1 MCEYNI
7 YYGYKV
13 KEKKVIM
20 ITINAIGD
28 TCPIPV
34 VKTKKAIEKLEKPDT
49 VETLVDN
56 EIAVEN
62 LKKMASQM
70 GFAVSDSKIN
80 SGYSVKITVEDIDK
94 INDNK
99 MSVTNA
105 KATSEAKAN
114 SIKTGADDMVS
125 CNIKNS
131 GEKVVVIKSEF
142 MGDGDNELGKVLIKG
157 FIYALSQQD
166 ELPQTMLFYN
176 GGAKITSEGSE
187 SIEDLKALEEKGVKI
202 FTCGTCLNYYGLTE
216 KLCVG
221 EATNMYEIT
230 KKMTEA
236 SLIVAH
242 NIMYENCKRERHTQL
257 VISFKNTTAAM
268 EMESRAKSE
277 NIYGRII
284 PLPSKI
290 SAGCGLAWKTEPDMR
305 NETINFMQKEKIQW
319 DAVYEL
325 DLF

>member
-1 MCEYNI
+1 
-7 YYGYKV
+7 
-13 KEKKVIM
+13 M

-221 EATNMYEIT
+221 EPTNMYEIT

-236 SLIVAH
+236 SLIV
-242 NIMYENCKRERHTQL
+242 C
-257 VISFKNTTAAM
+257 
-268 EMESRAKSE
+268 
-277 NIYGRII
+277 
-284 PLPSKI
+284 P
-290 SAGCGLAWKTEPDMR
+290 
-305 NETINFMQKEKIQW
+305 
-319 DAVYEL
+319 
-325 DLF
+325 

>member
-1 MCEYNI
+1 M
-7 YYGYKV
+7 
-13 KEKKVIM
+13 KEKKDIM

-70 GFAVSDSKIN
+70 GFAVSDSRIN
-80 SGYSVKITVEDIDK
+80 SGYSVKITVDDIDK

-99 MSVTNA
+99 MSATNA

-131 GEKVVVIKSEF
+131 GEKVVVIKTEF

-221 EATNMYEIT
+221 EVTNMYEIT

-236 SLIVAH
+236 SLIV
-242 NIMYENCKRERHTQL
+242 C
-257 VISFKNTTAAM
+257 
-268 EMESRAKSE
+268 
-277 NIYGRII
+277 
-284 PLPSKI
+284 P
-290 SAGCGLAWKTEPDMR
+290 
-305 NETINFMQKEKIQW
+305 
-319 DAVYEL
+319 
-325 DLF
+325 

>member
-1 MCEYNI
+1 MKLIIGCVISDSDSFINDRH
-7 YYGYKV
+7 KV
-13 KEKKVIM
+13 KEKKDIM

-80 SGYSVKITVEDIDK
+80 SGYSVKITVDDIDK

-99 MSVTNA
+99 MSATNA

-114 SIKTGADDMVS
+114 SIKTGADEMLF

-142 MGDGDNELGKVLIKG
+142 MGDGDKELGKVLIKG

-236 SLIVAH
+236 SLIV
-242 NIMYENCKRERHTQL
+242 C
-257 VISFKNTTAAM
+257 
-268 EMESRAKSE
+268 
-277 NIYGRII
+277 
-284 PLPSKI
+284 P
-290 SAGCGLAWKTEPDMR
+290 
-305 NETINFMQKEKIQW
+305 
-319 DAVYEL
+319 
-325 DLF
+325 

>member
-1 MCEYNI
+1 M
-7 YYGYKV
+7 
-13 KEKKVIM
+13 KEKKDIM

-80 SGYSVKITVEDIDK
+80 SGYSVKITVDDIDK

-99 MSVTNA
+99 MSATNA

-176 GGAKITSEGSE
+176 GGAKSTSEGSE

-236 SLIVAH
+236 SLIV
-242 NIMYENCKRERHTQL
+242 C
-257 VISFKNTTAAM
+257 
-268 EMESRAKSE
+268 
-277 NIYGRII
+277 
-284 PLPSKI
+284 P
-290 SAGCGLAWKTEPDMR
+290 
-305 NETINFMQKEKIQW
+305 
-319 DAVYEL
+319 
-325 DLF
+325 

>member
-1 MCEYNI
+1 M
-7 YYGYKV
+7 
-13 KEKKVIM
+13 KEKKDIM

-80 SGYSVKITVEDIDK
+80 SGYSVKIT
-94 INDNK
+94 
-99 MSVTNA
+99 
-105 KATSEAKAN
+105 EAKAN

-236 SLIVAH
+236 SLIV
-242 NIMYENCKRERHTQL
+242 C
-257 VISFKNTTAAM
+257 
-268 EMESRAKSE
+268 
-277 NIYGRII
+277 
-284 PLPSKI
+284 P
-290 SAGCGLAWKTEPDMR
+290 
-305 NETINFMQKEKIQW
+305 
-319 DAVYEL
+319 
-325 DLF
+325 

>member
-1 MCEYNI
+1 MKLIIGCVI
-7 YYGYKV
+7 SDSDSFIKDRHKV
-13 KEKKVIM
+13 KEKKDIM

-80 SGYSVKITVEDIDK
+80 SGYSVKITVDDIDK

-99 MSVTNA
+99 MSATNA

-131 GEKVVVIKSEF
+131 GEKVVVIKSDLWVMVITNLERC
-142 MGDGDNELGKVLIKG
+142 LSK
-157 FIYALSQQD
+157 ALSMHFRSRTNCHRQC
-166 ELPQTMLFYN
+166 FF
-176 GGAKITSEGSE
+176 ITAVQR
-187 SIEDLKALEEKGVKI
+187 LQVKAL
-202 FTCGTCLNYYGLTE
+202 
-216 KLCVG
+216 
-221 EATNMYEIT
+221 
-230 KKMTEA
+230 
-236 SLIVAH
+236 
-242 NIMYENCKRERHTQL
+242 
-257 VISFKNTTAAM
+257 
-268 EMESRAKSE
+268 SR
-277 NIYGRII
+277 
-284 PLPSKI
+284 
-290 SAGCGLAWKTEPDMR
+290 
-305 NETINFMQKEKIQW
+305 
-319 DAVYEL
+319 
-325 DLF
+325 

>member
-1 MCEYNI
+1 M
-7 YYGYKV
+7 

-80 SGYSVKITVEDIDK
+80 SGYSVKITVDDIDK

-99 MSVTNA
+99 MSATNA

-125 CNIKNS
+125 YNIKNS

-230 KKMTEA
+230 KKLTEA
-236 SLIVAH
+236 SLIV
-242 NIMYENCKRERHTQL
+242 C
-257 VISFKNTTAAM
+257 
-268 EMESRAKSE
+268 
-277 NIYGRII
+277 
-284 PLPSKI
+284 P
-290 SAGCGLAWKTEPDMR
+290 
-305 NETINFMQKEKIQW
+305 
-319 DAVYEL
+319 
-325 DLF
+325 

>member
-1 MCEYNI
+1 M
-7 YYGYKV
+7 
-13 KEKKVIM
+13 KEKKDIM

-80 SGYSVKITVEDIDK
+80 SGYSVKITVDDIDK

-99 MSVTNA
+99 MSATNA

-221 EATNMYEIT
+221 EVTNMYEIT

-236 SLIVAH
+236 SLIV
-242 NIMYENCKRERHTQL
+242 C
-257 VISFKNTTAAM
+257 
-268 EMESRAKSE
+268 
-277 NIYGRII
+277 
-284 PLPSKI
+284 P
-290 SAGCGLAWKTEPDMR
+290 
-305 NETINFMQKEKIQW
+305 
-319 DAVYEL
+319 
-325 DLF
+325 

>member
-1 MCEYNI
+1 M
-7 YYGYKV
+7 
-13 KEKKVIM
+13 KEKKDIM

-62 LKKMASQM
+62 LKKIASQM

-80 SGYSVKITVEDIDK
+80 SGYSVKITVDDIDK

-99 MSVTNA
+99 MSATNA

-221 EATNMYEIT
+221 EVTNMYEIT

-236 SLIVAH
+236 SLIV
-242 NIMYENCKRERHTQL
+242 C
-257 VISFKNTTAAM
+257 
-268 EMESRAKSE
+268 
-277 NIYGRII
+277 
-284 PLPSKI
+284 P
-290 SAGCGLAWKTEPDMR
+290 
-305 NETINFMQKEKIQW
+305 
-319 DAVYEL
+319 
-325 DLF
+325 

>member
-1 MCEYNI
+1 M
-7 YYGYKV
+7 
-13 KEKKVIM
+13 KEKKEIM
-20 ITINAIGD
+20 ITINAMGD

-34 VKTKKAIEKLEKPDT
+34 VKTKKALEKLEKPDT

-70 GFAVSDSKIN
+70 GFAVSDSKISD
-80 SGYSVKITVEDIDK
+80 SGYSVKITVDDIDK

-99 MSVTNA
+99 MSATND
-105 KATSEAKAN
+105 KKISVAKAN
-114 SIKTGADDMVS
+114 SIKTDADEMLS

-142 MGDGDNELGKVLIKG
+142 MGEGDSELGKVLIKG

-202 FTCGTCLNYYGLTE
+202 FTCD
-216 KLCVG
+216 
-221 EATNMYEIT
+221 
-230 KKMTEA
+230 
-236 SLIVAH
+236 SH
-242 NIMYENCKRERHTQL
+242 
-257 VISFKNTTAAM
+257 
-268 EMESRAKSE
+268 
-277 NIYGRII
+277 I
-284 PLPSKI
+284 PL
-290 SAGCGLAWKTEPDMR
+290 
-305 NETINFMQKEKIQW
+305 
-319 DAVYEL
+319 
-325 DLF
+325 DLRFPQS

>member
-1 MCEYNI
+1 M
-7 YYGYKV
+7 

-80 SGYSVKITVEDIDK
+80 SGYSVKITVDDIDK

-99 MSVTNA
+99 MSATN
-105 KATSEAKAN
+105 AKAN

-236 SLIVAH
+236 SLIV
-242 NIMYENCKRERHTQL
+242 C
-257 VISFKNTTAAM
+257 
-268 EMESRAKSE
+268 
-277 NIYGRII
+277 
-284 PLPSKI
+284 P
-290 SAGCGLAWKTEPDMR
+290 
-305 NETINFMQKEKIQW
+305 
-319 DAVYEL
+319 
-325 DLF
+325 

>member
-1 MCEYNI
+1 
-7 YYGYKV
+7 
-13 KEKKVIM
+13 M

-80 SGYSVKITVEDIDK
+80 SGYSVKITVDDIDK

-157 FIYALSQQD
+157 FIYALLQQD

-236 SLIVAH
+236 SLIV
-242 NIMYENCKRERHTQL
+242 C
-257 VISFKNTTAAM
+257 
-268 EMESRAKSE
+268 
-277 NIYGRII
+277 
-284 PLPSKI
+284 P
-290 SAGCGLAWKTEPDMR
+290 
-305 NETINFMQKEKIQW
+305 
-319 DAVYEL
+319 
-325 DLF
+325 

>member
-1 MCEYNI
+1 M
-7 YYGYKV
+7 

-80 SGYSVKITVEDIDK
+80 SGYSVKITVDDIDK

-99 MSVTNA
+99 MS
-105 KATSEAKAN
+105 ATN
-114 SIKTGADDMVS
+114 SIKTGADEMLS

-142 MGDGDNELGKVLIKG
+142 MGEGDSELGKVLIKG

-236 SLIVAH
+236 SLIV
-242 NIMYENCKRERHTQL
+242 C
-257 VISFKNTTAAM
+257 
-268 EMESRAKSE
+268 
-277 NIYGRII
+277 
-284 PLPSKI
+284 P
-290 SAGCGLAWKTEPDMR
+290 
-305 NETINFMQKEKIQW
+305 
-319 DAVYEL
+319 
-325 DLF
+325 

>member
-1 MCEYNI
+1 MKLIIGCVISDYNSFI
-7 YYGYKV
+7 NDRHKV
-13 KEKKVIM
+13 KEKKDIM

-80 SGYSVKITVEDIDK
+80 SGYSVKIIVDDIDK

-99 MSVTNA
+99 MSATNA

-114 SIKTGADDMVS
+114 SIKTDADEMVS

-236 SLIVAH
+236 SLIV
-242 NIMYENCKRERHTQL
+242 C
-257 VISFKNTTAAM
+257 
-268 EMESRAKSE
+268 
-277 NIYGRII
+277 
-284 PLPSKI
+284 P
-290 SAGCGLAWKTEPDMR
+290 
-305 NETINFMQKEKIQW
+305 
-319 DAVYEL
+319 
-325 DLF
+325 

>member
-1 MCEYNI
+1 M
-7 YYGYKV
+7 
-13 KEKKVIM
+13 KEKKDIM

-80 SGYSVKITVEDIDK
+80 SGYSVKITVDDIDK

-99 MSVTNA
+99 MSATNA
-105 KATSEAKAN
+105 KATSEAKA
-114 SIKTGADDMVS
+114 ADDMVS

-236 SLIVAH
+236 SLIV
-242 NIMYENCKRERHTQL
+242 C
-257 VISFKNTTAAM
+257 
-268 EMESRAKSE
+268 
-277 NIYGRII
+277 
-284 PLPSKI
+284 P
-290 SAGCGLAWKTEPDMR
+290 
-305 NETINFMQKEKIQW
+305 
-319 DAVYEL
+319 
-325 DLF
+325 

>member
-1 MCEYNI
+1 
-7 YYGYKV
+7 
-13 KEKKVIM
+13 M

-80 SGYSVKITVEDIDK
+80 SGYSVKITVDDIDK

-131 GEKVVVIKSEF
+131 GEKIVVIKSEF

-166 ELPQTMLFYN
+166 NPPETMLFYN
-176 GGAKITSEGSE
+176 GGAKLTCDGSE
-187 SIEDLKALEEKGVKI
+187 CLEDLKELKNRGVKI
-202 FTCGTCLNYYGLTE
+202 FTCGTCLNYYELSD
-216 KLCVG
+216 KLAVG
-221 EATNMYEIT
+221 EVTNMYDIAE
-230 KKMTEA
+230 KMAAA
-236 SLIVAH
+236 SLIV
-242 NIMYENCKRERHTQL
+242 
-257 VISFKNTTAAM
+257 S
-268 EMESRAKSE
+268 
-277 NIYGRII
+277 
-284 PLPSKI
+284 P
-290 SAGCGLAWKTEPDMR
+290 
-305 NETINFMQKEKIQW
+305 
-319 DAVYEL
+319 
-325 DLF
+325 

>member
-1 MCEYNI
+1 
-7 YYGYKV
+7 
-13 KEKKVIM
+13 M

-187 SIEDLKALEEKGVKI
+187 SIEDLKALEEKRCKDI
-202 FTCGTCLNYYGLTE
+202 YLWYLS
-216 KLCVG
+216 KLLRTYRKALCRRSHKYV
-221 EATNMYEIT
+221 
-230 KKMTEA
+230 
-236 SLIVAH
+236 
-242 NIMYENCKRERHTQL
+242 
-257 VISFKNTTAAM
+257 
-268 EMESRAKSE
+268 
-277 NIYGRII
+277 
-284 PLPSKI
+284 
-290 SAGCGLAWKTEPDMR
+290 
-305 NETINFMQKEKIQW
+305 
-319 DAVYEL
+319 
-325 DLF
+325 

>member
-1 MCEYNI
+1 
-7 YYGYKV
+7 
-13 KEKKVIM
+13 M
-20 ITINAIGD
+20 ITINAMGD

-34 VKTKKAIEKLEKPDT
+34 VKTKKALEKLEKPDT

-80 SGYSVKITVEDIDK
+80 SGYSVKIIVDDIDK

-99 MSVTNA
+99 MSATNA

-114 SIKTGADDMVS
+114 SIKTDADEMVS

-142 MGDGDNELGKVLIKG
+142 MGDGDKELGKVLIKG

-236 SLIVAH
+236 SLIV
-242 NIMYENCKRERHTQL
+242 C
-257 VISFKNTTAAM
+257 
-268 EMESRAKSE
+268 
-277 NIYGRII
+277 
-284 PLPSKI
+284 P
-290 SAGCGLAWKTEPDMR
+290 
-305 NETINFMQKEKIQW
+305 
-319 DAVYEL
+319 
-325 DLF
+325 

>member
-1 MCEYNI
+1 M
-7 YYGYKV
+7 
-13 KEKKVIM
+13 KEKKDIM

-80 SGYSVKITVEDIDK
+80 SGYSVKITVDDIDK

-99 MSVTNA
+99 MSATNA

-221 EATNMYEIT
+221 EVTNMYEIT
-230 KKMTEA
+230 KK
-236 SLIVAH
+236 
-242 NIMYENCKRERHTQL
+242 
-257 VISFKNTTAAM
+257 
-268 EMESRAKSE
+268 
-277 NIYGRII
+277 
-284 PLPSKI
+284 
-290 SAGCGLAWKTEPDMR
+290 
-305 NETINFMQKEKIQW
+305 
-319 DAVYEL
+319 
-325 DLF
+325 

>member
-1 MCEYNI
+1 MKLIIGCVI
-7 YYGYKV
+7 SDSDSFIKDRHKV
-13 KEKKVIM
+13 KEKKDIM

-80 SGYSVKITVEDIDK
+80 SGYSVKITVDDIDK

-99 MSVTNA
+99 MSATNA

-221 EATNMYEIT
+221 EVTNMYEIT

-236 SLIVAH
+236 SLIV
-242 NIMYENCKRERHTQL
+242 C
-257 VISFKNTTAAM
+257 
-268 EMESRAKSE
+268 
-277 NIYGRII
+277 
-284 PLPSKI
+284 P
-290 SAGCGLAWKTEPDMR
+290 
-305 NETINFMQKEKIQW
+305 
-319 DAVYEL
+319 
-325 DLF
+325 

>member
-1 MCEYNI
+1 
-7 YYGYKV
+7 
-13 KEKKVIM
+13 M

-34 VKTKKAIEKLEKPDT
+34 VKTKKAIEKLEKQDT

-80 SGYSVKITVEDIDK
+80 SGYSVQITVDDIDK

-99 MSVTNA
+99 MSATNA

-221 EATNMYEIT
+221 EVTNMYEIT

-236 SLIVAH
+236 SLIV
-242 NIMYENCKRERHTQL
+242 C
-257 VISFKNTTAAM
+257 
-268 EMESRAKSE
+268 
-277 NIYGRII
+277 
-284 PLPSKI
+284 P
-290 SAGCGLAWKTEPDMR
+290 
-305 NETINFMQKEKIQW
+305 
-319 DAVYEL
+319 
-325 DLF
+325 

>member
-1 MCEYNI
+1 
-7 YYGYKV
+7 
-13 KEKKVIM
+13 M
-20 ITINAIGD
+20 ITINAMGD

-34 VKTKKAIEKLEKPDT
+34 VKTKKALEKLEKPDT

-70 GFAVSDSKIN
+70 GFVVSDSKIN
-80 SGYSVKITVEDIDK
+80 SGYSVKIIVDDIDK

-99 MSVTNA
+99 MSATNA
-105 KATSEAKAN
+105 KAH
-114 SIKTGADDMVS
+114 SIKTGADEMVS

-236 SLIVAH
+236 SLIV
-242 NIMYENCKRERHTQL
+242 C
-257 VISFKNTTAAM
+257 
-268 EMESRAKSE
+268 
-277 NIYGRII
+277 
-284 PLPSKI
+284 P
-290 SAGCGLAWKTEPDMR
+290 
-305 NETINFMQKEKIQW
+305 
-319 DAVYEL
+319 
-325 DLF
+325 

>member
-1 MCEYNI
+1 M
-7 YYGYKV
+7 
-13 KEKKVIM
+13 KKVIM

-236 SLIVAH
+236 SLIV
-242 NIMYENCKRERHTQL
+242 C
-257 VISFKNTTAAM
+257 
-268 EMESRAKSE
+268 
-277 NIYGRII
+277 
-284 PLPSKI
+284 P
-290 SAGCGLAWKTEPDMR
+290 
-305 NETINFMQKEKIQW
+305 
-319 DAVYEL
+319 
-325 DLF
+325 

>member
-1 MCEYNI
+1 
-7 YYGYKV
+7 
-13 KEKKVIM
+13 M
-20 ITINAIGD
+20 ITINAMGD

-80 SGYSVKITVEDIDK
+80 SGYSVKITVDDIDK

-131 GEKVVVIKSEF
+131 GEKVVVIKSES

-236 SLIVAH
+236 SLIV
-242 NIMYENCKRERHTQL
+242 C
-257 VISFKNTTAAM
+257 
-268 EMESRAKSE
+268 
-277 NIYGRII
+277 
-284 PLPSKI
+284 P
-290 SAGCGLAWKTEPDMR
+290 
-305 NETINFMQKEKIQW
+305 
-319 DAVYEL
+319 
-325 DLF
+325 

>member
-1 MCEYNI
+1 M
-7 YYGYKV
+7 

-80 SGYSVKITVEDIDK
+80 SGYSVKITVDDIDK

-99 MSVTNA
+99 MS
-105 KATSEAKAN
+105 ATN

-236 SLIVAH
+236 SLIV
-242 NIMYENCKRERHTQL
+242 C
-257 VISFKNTTAAM
+257 
-268 EMESRAKSE
+268 
-277 NIYGRII
+277 
-284 PLPSKI
+284 P
-290 SAGCGLAWKTEPDMR
+290 
-305 NETINFMQKEKIQW
+305 
-319 DAVYEL
+319 
-325 DLF
+325 

>member
-1 MCEYNI
+1 MKLIIGCVISDYNSFI
-7 YYGYKV
+7 NDRHKV
-13 KEKKVIM
+13 KEKKDIM

-80 SGYSVKITVEDIDK
+80 SGYSVKIIVDDIDK

-99 MSVTNA
+99 ISATNA

-114 SIKTGADDMVS
+114 SIKTDADEMVS

-157 FIYALSQQD
+157 FIYALSHQD

-236 SLIVAH
+236 SLIV
-242 NIMYENCKRERHTQL
+242 C
-257 VISFKNTTAAM
+257 
-268 EMESRAKSE
+268 
-277 NIYGRII
+277 
-284 PLPSKI
+284 P
-290 SAGCGLAWKTEPDMR
+290 
-305 NETINFMQKEKIQW
+305 
-319 DAVYEL
+319 
-325 DLF
+325 